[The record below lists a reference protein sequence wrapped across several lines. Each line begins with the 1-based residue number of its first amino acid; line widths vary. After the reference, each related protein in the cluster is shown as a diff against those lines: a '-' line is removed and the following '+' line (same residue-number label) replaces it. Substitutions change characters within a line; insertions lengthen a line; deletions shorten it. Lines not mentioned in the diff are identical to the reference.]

1 IGFFDPES
9 DLAAS
14 FWSRMPL
21 GITFVS
27 DPVAAEWR
35 AALGNPIEID
45 KPRVDRWV
53 QFELLRERRPREL
66 HSAVIRAMYYL
77 RNGGLRERRLS
88 AKHLSEIAQLSPSR
102 FLHVF
107 TESLGIPFRAYVR
120 WLRVQRALGALAEG
134 CRITEAAHVAGFS
147 DAAHLTRTLRRTL

>member
-1 IGFFDPES
+1 
-9 DLAAS
+9 
-14 FWSRMPL
+14 
-21 GITFVS
+21 
-27 DPVAAEWR
+27 
-35 AALGNPIEID
+35 
-45 KPRVDRWV
+45 
-53 QFELLRERRPREL
+53 
-66 HSAVIRAMYYL
+66 
-77 RNGGLRERRLS
+77 ERRLS

-147 DAAHLTRTLRRTL
+147 DAAHLTRTLRRALGHTPGELVRKCVLRGEMQRTSLR